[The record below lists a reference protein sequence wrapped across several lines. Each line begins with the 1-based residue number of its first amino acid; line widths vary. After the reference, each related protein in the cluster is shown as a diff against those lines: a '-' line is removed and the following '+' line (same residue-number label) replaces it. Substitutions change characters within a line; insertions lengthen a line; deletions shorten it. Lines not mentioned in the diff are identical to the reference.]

1 MGGGNV
7 KNSRAQS
14 NQIVADQREQAADLQ
29 QKSNASLARG
39 QAYQEPLVQFLQGII
54 GGNSTTTNQ
63 AMAPV
68 LGQIATRN
76 QQAGEQIR
84 TQLPAGAARDYALAG
99 LARDK
104 GAQVAGATNSTFLS
118 AFPQL
123 AQIGGQETN
132 TGLQATGASISSR
145 GNAGTGA
152 ANVFAQDVRQQEAKM
167 NAITNLASTAGS
179 VFTGIKT
186 GKSGGGGQSSNGS
199 SPSVAPNAA
208 AWSPIPAGTPS
219 IPSYAPNPYAAPN
232 PQGSTQMGRML
243 NFAPAPLSGGFR

>member
-1 MGGGNV
+1 MGGGKV
-7 KNSRAQS
+7 SQSRTQE
-14 NQIVADQREQAADLQ
+14 NQIIADQRAQAADLQ
-29 QKSNASLARG
+29 QKSNASMARG
-39 QAYQEPLVQFLQGII
+39 QAYQEPLVQFLQSVI

-68 LGQIATRN
+68 LGQIAQRN

-84 TQLPAGAARDYALAG
+84 STLPAGAGRDYALAG

-123 AQIGGQETN
+123 AAIGGQETN
-132 TGLQATGASISSR
+132 SGLQQTGASISSQ

-152 ANVFAQDVRQQEAKM
+152 ANVFQQDVQQQQNKM
-167 NAITNLASTAGS
+167 NAISGLIGSMAGGS
-179 VFTGIKT
+179 VLKGIPFNKIFN
-186 GKSGGGGQSSNGS
+186 SGGGGGS
-199 SPSVAPNAA
+199 APPVQNAP

-219 IPSYAPNPYAAPN
+219 IPNYAPNPYAAPN
-232 PQGSTQMGRML
+232 PQGSTQMNPIRS
-243 NFAPAPLSGGFR
+243 FAPAPFSGGFR

>member
-14 NQIVADQREQAADLQ
+14 NQIVADQRAQAADLQ

-39 QAYQEPLVQFLQGII
+39 QAYQEPLVHFLQSII

-99 LARDK
+99 LVRDK
-104 GAQVAGATNSTFLS
+104 GTQVAGATNSTFLS

-132 TGLQATGASISSR
+132 SGLQAAGASISSR

-152 ANVFAQDVRQQEAKM
+152 ANLLQSDVRQQEAKM
-167 NAITNLASTAGS
+167 NAITSLASTAGS
-179 VFTGIKT
+179 VATGIPF
-186 GKSGGGGQSSNGS
+186 GKIFKPKVGGGGGGNAVPPKSDPWGGIYDFKA
-199 SPSVAPNAA
+199 PSGVYQFPKAN
-208 AWSPIPAGTPS
+208 
-219 IPSYAPNPYAAPN
+219 
-232 PQGSTQMGRML
+232 TQFYQPTKVDSKVTYDVGE
-243 NFAPAPLSGGFR
+243 N

>member
-7 KNSRAQS
+7 KNSRAQQ
-14 NQIVADQREQAADLQ
+14 NQIIADQRAQAADLQ

-63 AMAPV
+63 AMAPI
-68 LGQIATRN
+68 LGQISTRN

-84 TQLPAGAARDYALAG
+84 TQIPAGAARDYALAG

-132 TGLQATGASISSR
+132 TGLQTTGASISSR
-145 GNAGTGA
+145 GNAGSGA
-152 ANVFAQDVRQQEAKM
+152 SSLLQSDIQQQSNKM
-167 NAITNLASTAGS
+167 NAITGLASTAGS
-179 VFTGIKT
+179 IATGIPC
-186 GKSGGGGQSSNGS
+186 GKMFKPKGGGGGGGNIAQPQGNPWGMYDFK
-199 SPSVAPNAA
+199 V
-208 AWSPIPAGTPS
+208 PAGVFQFPKTNTSLMPTFKVDS
-219 IPSYAPNPYAAPN
+219 KINYDVGEN
-232 PQGSTQMGRML
+232 
-243 NFAPAPLSGGFR
+243 

>member
-39 QAYQEPLVQFLQGII
+39 QAYQEPLVQFLQSII

-63 AMAPV
+63 AMAPI
-68 LGQIATRN
+68 LGQISTRN

-84 TQLPAGAARDYALAG
+84 TQIPAGAARDYALAG

-132 TGLQATGASISSR
+132 TGLQTTRTFGSR
-145 GNAGTGA
+145 
-152 ANVFAQDVRQQEAKM
+152 RQ
-167 NAITNLASTAGS
+167 
-179 VFTGIKT
+179 
-186 GKSGGGGQSSNGS
+186 
-199 SPSVAPNAA
+199 
-208 AWSPIPAGTPS
+208 
-219 IPSYAPNPYAAPN
+219 
-232 PQGSTQMGRML
+232 R
-243 NFAPAPLSGGFR
+243 

>member
-123 AQIGGQETN
+123 AEIGGRETN
-132 TGLQATGASISSR
+132 TGLQTTGASISSR

-152 ANVFAQDVRQQEAKM
+152 ANVMAQDVRQQEAKM
-167 NAITNLASTAGS
+167 NAISNLASTAGS
-179 VFTGIKT
+179 VASGLPW
-186 GKSGGGGQSSNGS
+186 GKMFKPKGGGGG
-199 SPSVAPNAA
+199 NAVPPKSDP
-208 AWSPIPAGTPS
+208 WGGLPDFGRYQPAYQFPK
-219 IPSYAPNPYAAPN
+219 A
-232 PQGSTQMGRML
+232 STQFYQPTKVDTKVTYDT
-243 NFAPAPLSGGFR
+243 NEN

>member
-14 NQIVADQREQAADLQ
+14 NEIIAEQRAQAAALQ
-29 QKSNASLARG
+29 QQSNASMARG
-39 QAYQEPLVQFLQGII
+39 QAYQEPLVQFLQSII

-123 AQIGGQETN
+123 AEIGGRETN
-132 TGLQATGASISSR
+132 TGLQTTGASISSR

-152 ANVFAQDVRQQEAKM
+152 ANVMAQDVRQQEAKM
-167 NAITNLASTAGS
+167 NAITGLASTAGS
-179 VFTGIKT
+179 IATGIPF
-186 GKSGGGGQSSNGS
+186 GKMFKPKIGGGGGGGGNIAQPQGN
-199 SPSVAPNAA
+199 PWQMYDFKV
-208 AWSPIPAGTPS
+208 PAGVYQFPKVNTS
-219 IPSYAPNPYAAPN
+219 
-232 PQGSTQMGRML
+232 M
-243 NFAPAPLSGGFR
+243 PAFKVDSKINYDVGDQ